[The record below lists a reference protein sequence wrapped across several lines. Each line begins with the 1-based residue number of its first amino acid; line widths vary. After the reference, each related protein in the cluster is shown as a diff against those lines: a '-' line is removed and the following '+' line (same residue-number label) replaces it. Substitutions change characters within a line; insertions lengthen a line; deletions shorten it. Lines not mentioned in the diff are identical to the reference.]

1 VRLLAV
7 THAYPRRAG
16 DPAGAFLQRL
26 YVALVARGHSVH
38 VLAPADV
45 GQGGVEEHGGIVVER
60 VRYAAPHRETLAYRG
75 TMEQAARTPSGAVAF
90 RGLITALARAV
101 RTRAAAADVIHA
113 NWWVPGGLAVRR
125 ARRRGVALPYV
136 LTLHG
141 TDAAL
146 LRRSRLAR
154 WLARPVLRE
163 AGRVTAVS
171 GFLGDAARRAGA
183 AAPVV
188 LPMPA
193 EVERFTRRSAGGG
206 GVVTVGRLSAQ
217 KRLDLLIE
225 AVARLHAA
233 GRATS
238 LTIVGDGP
246 ERTNLEALVRRRAL
260 GAAVRFLGARAPDEI
275 PGALDDADVFA
286 FPARGEGFGLAAAE
300 ALMAGIPVVVL
311 ADGGGGLDLVGADGA
326 VSVAPPDDAD
336 ALARALAAALD
347 DPDARSRAAGAG
359 DTWRARLAPAA
370 VGERLE
376 AVLEAACRAG

>member
-1 VRLLAV
+1 
-7 THAYPRRAG
+7 
-16 DPAGAFLQRL
+16 
-26 YVALVARGHSVH
+26 
-38 VLAPADV
+38 
-45 GQGGVEEHGGIVVER
+45 
-60 VRYAAPHRETLAYRG
+60 
-75 TMEQAARTPSGAVAF
+75 MEQAARTPSGAVAF

-113 NWWVPGGLAVRR
+113 NRWGPGGLAVRR

-225 AVARLHAA
+225 AVARLHAT

-311 ADGGGGLDLVGADGA
+311 ADGGGVLDLVGADGA